1 MFLSLRLRRLPKLS
15 LLPFALLA
23 SVCALAAEPPSS
35 ALLVWHFEQGI
46 TNAWG
51 GQYNAFMRE
60 PSWARTYLDPSV
72 TRSSPGH
79 SLRITAHREADG
91 FCRLWMDFYPGSEAP
106 RQYLDASAYHYLSF
120 WIKGQKGGED
130 FDIELTDEA
139 SVDNEDSRPRRPLRA
154 YLPQGVTTAW
164 REVVIPLVDFRGLDR
179 RRLVRMSLSIAKPGD
194 YRFYLD
200 DIAFKRLKTAVVP
213 GAPRPRTPGAAK
225 ALADFHRA
233 MWVWNTKDLLD
244 PEQPEQ
250 ANRFF
255 AFCSENQIGE
265 IYLSVEFDRRVAEG
279 VPQYEIRTPER
290 YRPFLVRAH
299 QEGLRIEGLAGTPEW
314 AGRGNHPHALA
325 AVDTILAF
333 NRASP
338 TGARFDG
345 VHFNVEPYTLVG
357 YSDPQYRPQ
366 LLVAFLEMVSQ
377 CVARVQTEPH
387 TRFSCNV
394 PAWFYPAGS
403 LERER
408 LTVTFQG
415 QEKTVGEHL
424 TDLLETVTIMD
435 YTNQADGARGI
446 IARGIPALSYAAAQ
460 GKKIVVGV
468 ETFLESDST
477 VSYVSGLPTDEFRR
491 RLATSGLSDRL
502 FFEDFRMSVFSDNVN
517 MHIGLSASRE
527 MNDTKRA
534 AYENALLCLSR
545 QLGAA
550 GDPARYPVQPILEI
564 ARAAVAQ
571 DPELKG
577 FETFEIA
584 DPETQRIVAGFRT
597 VRRMSPRITFHGLGR
612 EVFEEESRSAVEWLS
627 TQPSFGGLAIHFY
640 ESYRELLEG
649 K

>member
-1 MFLSLRLRRLPKLS
+1 
-15 LLPFALLA
+15 
-23 SVCALAAEPPSS
+23 
-35 ALLVWHFEQGI
+35 
-46 TNAWG
+46 
-51 GQYNAFMRE
+51 
-60 PSWARTYLDPSV
+60 
-72 TRSSPGH
+72 
-79 SLRITAHREADG
+79 
-91 FCRLWMDFYPGSEAP
+91 
-106 RQYLDASAYHYLSF
+106 
-120 WIKGQKGGED
+120 
-130 FDIELTDEA
+130 
-139 SVDNEDSRPRRPLRA
+139 
-154 YLPQGVTTAW
+154 
-164 REVVIPLVDFRGLDR
+164 
-179 RRLVRMSLSIAKPGD
+179 
-194 YRFYLD
+194 
-200 DIAFKRLKTAVVP
+200 
-213 GAPRPRTPGAAK
+213 
-225 ALADFHRA
+225 
-233 MWVWNTKDLLD
+233 MWVWNTNDLLD
-244 PEQPEQ
+244 PEQQEG
-250 ANRFF
+250 AKRFF
-255 AFCSENQIGE
+255 AFCSENHIGK

-279 VPQYEIRTPER
+279 VPRYEIRTPER

-314 AGRGNHPHALA
+314 AGRRNHPHALA

-345 VHFNVEPYTLVG
+345 VHFDVEPYTLVG

-366 LLVAFLEMVSQ
+366 ILVAFLEMVIQ

-387 TRFSCNV
+387 TRFSCDV

-468 ETFLESDST
+468 ETFLESDS
-477 VSYVSGLPTDEFRR
+477 SISFPCGLPTDEFRR
-491 RLATSGLSDRL
+491 RLATSGLCDRL
-502 FFEDFRMSVFSDNVN
+502 FFEDFRMSVFSDDVN
-517 MHIGLSASRE
+517 MHIGLSAPRK

-534 AYENALLCLSR
+534 AYESALLRLSR

-550 GDPARYPVQPILEI
+550 VDPEHYPVQPILEI

-577 FETFEIA
+577 FETFEIT
-584 DPETQRIVAGFRT
+584 DPETQRNVTGFRA